1 MKGFIVES
9 IIDLLPEEDYY
20 PDLGCDLFPAC
31 LSCPLPRCRYDEPE
45 ALKYGSKRR
54 RNKEVMRLK
63 NNEGMTIKQLASAFG
78 LSRRT
83 IHRIIGRSK
92 NE

>member
-9 IIDLLPEEDYY
+9 IIDLLPEESYY

-31 LSCPLPRCRYDEPE
+31 LSCPLPRCRYDEPL
-45 ALKYGSKRR
+45 ALKYASKRR
-54 RNKEVMRLK
+54 RDKEIIRLK
-63 NNEGMTIKQLASAFG
+63 SEEGMTIKQLASTFG
-78 LSRRT
+78 VSRRT
-83 IHRIIGRSK
+83 IHRIVRRSK